1 MNEQPNN
8 ETITQSSSRDLQI
21 IEDDAFSYEGYQV
34 VRGEFFAHTYEPS
47 STLPLLKYMS
57 VQKKRM
63 ERQKYPAPQH
73 ILRNGRTSSVSLLK
87 NTRAIYRSTC
97 LTAMQSLEF
106 PRIRSR
112 QKKMK
117 TQQNR
122 QRRKHIMSNQPSS
135 QPILCI
141 DLKKNRIRIHKLTLH
156 MLGDP
161 EYIQL
166 LVNPCTHMIAV
177 RKSVRQDY
185 LAHHVRACY
194 SDIRNSYELYSREL
208 LQTLRQTNSELSNNR
223 SYRIYGAINQ
233 KEGLASFSMQECV
246 LVDDSARTEET
257 V

>member
-1 MNEQPNN
+1 
-8 ETITQSSSRDLQI
+8 
-21 IEDDAFSYEGYQV
+21 
-34 VRGEFFAHTYEPS
+34 
-47 STLPLLKYMS
+47 
-57 VQKKRM
+57 
-63 ERQKYPAPQH
+63 
-73 ILRNGRTSSVSLLK
+73 
-87 NTRAIYRSTC
+87 
-97 LTAMQSLEF
+97 
-106 PRIRSR
+106 
-112 QKKMK
+112 
-117 TQQNR
+117 
-122 QRRKHIMSNQPSS
+122 MSNQPSS

-141 DLKKNRIRIHKLTLH
+141 DLKKNRIRIHKHTLH

-208 LQTLRQTNSELSNNR
+208 LQTLRQTNSELSKNR